1 MNNTTKIKSF
11 GIVSLN
17 AEASYFND
25 LNLTILNDPLYK
37 SFANKF
43 KKLDLII
50 VGLQEDKKKSKSL
63 EFFQAIFTNHH
74 FM

>member
-43 KKLDLII
+43 KII
-50 VGLQEDKKKSKSL
+50 S
-63 EFFQAIFTNHH
+63 
-74 FM
+74 